1 MQSVPA
7 ASLSP
12 SEVERG
18 LRLVIRDGVCT
29 QILITL
35 IGGVF
40 LTDFALGLGA
50 SSLAIGAIMAMP
62 ALGNLFQ
69 LPAIAVVEAIRRRR
83 AIVVATSGPARLL
96 FFLVVALPFLPISP
110 PSAIAVLI
118 VTLAAIYGLASVS
131 HCAWNSWMRDLVPP
145 SRLGGFF
152 GQRMMVMA
160 ALSAVLAP
168 LAGAYVDGFRS
179 AWPDLAAYVYVP
191 LFAIG
196 AIAGMAGVWVL
207 ALTPEPAMVPPD
219 GALRFAARVLAPLRD
234 PAFRGVLLFLFAWNA
249 TVNLAAPFFAAYLLT
264 RLGLDVGLATLL
276 FAVFQLANLVAY
288 RPWGRIADRHANRAV
303 LGLCVPVFM
312 FAIPGFVM
320 AALPASPTAVVIWLL
335 ALHVVLGLAHAGV
348 QLTGTTVAIKLAPR
362 VESTAYLAAVHLV
375 VNGAAGV
382 APILGGWFVAAL
394 AGVALPLAL
403 PLRDQP
409 FVLVGWDVL
418 FFLTSVCG
426 LGAVLAVSSIRE
438 AGTIGRWRALTEFA
452 AELGV
457 EFGSGARWLTRRRGK
472 T

>member
-1 MQSVPA
+1 MSPA
-7 ASLSP
+7 PAIPLGP
-12 SEVERG
+12 DEIERG

-50 SSLAIGAIMAMP
+50 SSLAIGVIMAMP

-69 LPAIAVVEAIRRRR
+69 LPAIALVEAVRRRR
-83 AIVVATSGPARLL
+83 AIVVATSGPSRFL
-96 FFLVVALPFLPISP
+96 FLVIVALPLLPILP
-110 PSAIAVLI
+110 QTAIAVLI
-118 VTLAAIYGLASVS
+118 VALTAIYGLASIS
-131 HCAWNSWMRDLVPP
+131 YCAWNSWMRDLVP
-145 SRLGGFF
+145 SARLGGFF
-152 GQRMMVMA
+152 GRRMMVMA
-160 ALSAVLAP
+160 ALGAVLAP
-168 LAGAYVDGFRS
+168 LAGAYIDGFRS
-179 AWPDLAAYVYVP
+179 AWPDLANYVYVP
-191 LFAIG
+191 LFAVG
-196 AIAGMAGVWVL
+196 AVAGMAGVWVL
-207 ALTPEPAMVPPD
+207 ALTPEPAMLPAGDAP
-219 GALRFAARVLAPLRD
+219 RFTARALAPLRD

-249 TVNLAAPFFAAYLLT
+249 TVNLAAPLFAAYMLT

-288 RPWGRIADRHANRAV
+288 GPWGRIADRHANRAV
-303 LGLCVPVFM
+303 LGLCVPVFIA
-312 FAIPGFVM
+312 AIPGFVM
-320 AALPASPTAVVIWLL
+320 AALPTAPVAMVAWLL

-362 VESTAYLAAVHLV
+362 AESTAYLAVVHLV

-382 APILGGWFVAAL
+382 APILGGWFVAML
-394 AGVALPLAL
+394 AGFAQPVALPL
-403 PLRDQP
+403 RREP

-418 FFLTSVCG
+418 FLSAFVCG

-438 AGTIGRWRALTEFA
+438 AGTIGRWRALVEFA
-452 AELGV
+452 AELRV
-457 EFGSGARWLTRRRGK
+457 ECGSAARWLTRRWGK